1 MDRVLLNLA
10 RLNVGWK
17 TFKKLLSTAGSVG
30 DIPDFVN
37 RANNVEGIRRA
48 TIDRLKSVDWNYPAE
63 EELERL
69 GIDYV
74 TRFSPDY
81 PERLKLLDKPPYVL
95 FFKGKWSLMSRRI
108 VTVVGSR
115 KATPEGREI
124 AFDVARDYAK
134 KGWVV
139 ASGGAVGIDTASHRG
154 ALDEGCT
161 IAVLGSSLD
170 RPYPSCNF
178 KLFKE
183 IEEKGLLVSPF
194 YPGTSARRYHFPLR
208 NAVLAS
214 IAERVVVVEAG
225 ARSGSL
231 ITARWAF
238 RFGVPVFAVD
248 LPAEGNRLLLQLGA
262 RPISIKK
269 RDAGGDP
276 ILELLD
282 RPLDVDEIA
291 RRLNIDIAQLQ
302 VKLLELELK
311 GLVRRLPGGF
321 YKRA

>member
-1 MDRVLLNLA
+1 MDRDRILLNLS
-10 RLNVGWK
+10 RSNVGWG
-17 TFKKLLSTAGSVG
+17 TFKRLLSLAGSVE
-30 DIPDFVN
+30 DIP
-37 RANNVEGIRRA
+37 RLE
-48 TIDRLKSVDWNYPAE
+48 RLKNIDWDYPAE
-63 EELERL
+63 EELKKL
-69 GIDYV
+69 NISYV
-74 TRFSPDY
+74 TCFSPDY
-81 PERLKLLDKPPYVL
+81 PERLRLLDEPPYVL
-95 FFKGKWSLMSRRI
+95 FFRGNWSLMSGKI
-108 VTVVGSR
+108 VTIVGSR

-124 AFDVARDYAK
+124 AFDMARDYAG

-154 ALDEGCT
+154 ALDAGHT

-170 RPYPSCNF
+170 RPYPACNVE
-178 KLFKE
+178 LFRK

-194 YPGTSARRYHFPLR
+194 YPGRGARRYHFPLR
-208 NAVLAS
+208 NAVLAAM
-214 IAERVVVVEAG
+214 AEKVVVVEAG
-225 ARSGSL
+225 AKSGSL

-248 LPAEGNRLLLQLGA
+248 LPAEGNRVLLQLGA
-262 RPISIKK
+262 RPIRIKRK
-269 RDAGGDP
+269 DATGDP

-282 RPLDVDEIA
+282 EPMGVDEIS

-321 YKRA
+321 YKRT